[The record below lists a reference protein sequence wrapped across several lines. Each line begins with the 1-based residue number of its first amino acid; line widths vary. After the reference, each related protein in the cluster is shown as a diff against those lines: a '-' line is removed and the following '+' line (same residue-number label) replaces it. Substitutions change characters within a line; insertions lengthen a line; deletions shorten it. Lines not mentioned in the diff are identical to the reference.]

1 MAKVLVPLADGF
13 EDIEAVTI
21 VDVLRRGGVDVM
33 TASVSDALD
42 VKSAHGIVMAA
53 DALFDDVASAGYD
66 AIVIPG
72 GPGTDN
78 LIRSAALKARLI
90 QQKES
95 GGILAAICAAPL
107 VLTNA
112 GVVDPEQHVT
122 CYPTCEPGLDRPRAE
137 APVVEDGAVITGEA
151 PGSALLFSLVVLKAL
166 KGEEAALRVAHGM
179 VTDVL

>member
-1 MAKVLVPLADGF
+1 MAKALVPLAEGF

-21 VDVLRRGGVDVM
+21 IDVLRRGGVNVV
-33 TASVSDALD
+33 TAAVADALE
-42 VKSAHGIVMAA
+42 VKSAHGVVMLA
-53 DALFDDVASAGYD
+53 DALFEDVAAADYD
-66 AIVIPG
+66 VIVIPG

-78 LIRSAALKARLI
+78 LIRNESLKERLVR
-90 QQKES
+90 QKES
-95 GGILAAICAAPL
+95 GGLLAAICAAPL

-112 GVVDPEQHVT
+112 GVVDPELHVT
-122 CYPTCEPGLDRPRAE
+122 CYPTCAPGLDRPRAE

-166 KGEEAALRVAHGM
+166 QGEEAASRVAQGM